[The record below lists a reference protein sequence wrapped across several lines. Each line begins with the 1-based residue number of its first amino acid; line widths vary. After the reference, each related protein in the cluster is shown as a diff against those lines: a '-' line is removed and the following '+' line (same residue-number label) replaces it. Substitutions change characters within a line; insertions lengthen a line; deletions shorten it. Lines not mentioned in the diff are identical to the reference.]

1 MYEQAKSAR
10 EAMKAKAKRLASGS
24 PGKIDA
30 SDYKIPDDLKADV
43 KTGLRPISRRAF
55 KAGGKVTGE
64 ANAPRA
70 DRAPRKGSGKTEN
83 TARVNAKMNA
93 DLKAANEEREGE
105 KRIGGMK
112 AGGRA
117 RRADGGPP
125 PRTAL
130 ERVRDRL
137 GLGPK
142 SRISGDAP
150 AASAPQHSAQ
160 DRAGMDKLF
169 KDATEGRKAGGRAG
183 RAMGGS
189 ADRTKSDVVK
199 PKAMEFGHN
208 MVTPGL
214 KKGGKVEGHPD
225 EAADKALIRKMVK
238 SSARTGKNKGGATWD
253 EEKEKWVPKK
263 PRQPISSADET
274 GPQGPSDHDNPDKFR
289 PGEMRHG
296 GRAKRPG
303 KFAGGAMGR
312 PGMPQMPQLPPQ
324 AAQQAMTAL
333 SGGMGGGMGGGQM
346 PQLPPQAMANAGGMA
361 QGRPFRKAGG
371 RVAKYAG
378 GPVGYAGGGDVKRT
392 KTKGPTNINIVI
404 AAGGKQPDAGL
415 PPPGAMPPGGQPPGI
430 PIPVGPGG
438 PPPGPGMP
446 MAGGPPGMPMPM
458 GGLPGG
464 GPGGLPPGLGGLPG
478 LQDDPAAM
486 AGLGGP
492 PMGRKSG
499 GRVKGSYMKSKAG
512 AGSGLGR
519 LQKAHLA

>member
-70 DRAPRKGSGKTEN
+70 DRAPRKGADKGEN
-83 TARVNAKMNA
+83 SARVNAKMNA
-93 DLKAANEEREGE
+93 DIKAANEEREGQ
-105 KRIGGMK
+105 KHIGGMK
-112 AGGRA
+112 TGGRA
-117 RRADGGPP
+117 KRADGGPP

-214 KKGGKVEGHPD
+214 KKGGRVGK
-225 EAADKALIRKMVK
+225 DKD
-238 SSARTGKNKGGATWD
+238 GATWD
-253 EEKEKWVPKK
+253 EEKEKWIPKK
-263 PRQPISSADET
+263 PRLPISSADEI

-296 GRAKRPG
+296 GRAKRVG
-303 KFAGGAMGR
+303 KFAGGAMGG
-312 PGMPQMPQLPPQ
+312 GMGAQAPQMPQLP
-324 AAQQAMTAL
+324 A
-333 SGGMGGGMGGGQM
+333 
-346 PQLPPQAMANAGGMA
+346 QAMANAGGMA
-361 QGRPFRKAGG
+361 QGRPFRKTGG

-486 AGLGGP
+486 EGPGGP
-492 PMGRKSG
+492 PMPRKSG